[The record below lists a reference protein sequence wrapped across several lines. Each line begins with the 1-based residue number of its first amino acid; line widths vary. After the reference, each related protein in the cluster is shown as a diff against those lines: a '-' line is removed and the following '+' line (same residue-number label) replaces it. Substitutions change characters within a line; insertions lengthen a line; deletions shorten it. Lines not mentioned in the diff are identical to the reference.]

1 MICSISGNTPDE
13 AVVSIKTGNV
23 YEKRLIEK
31 YIETNGKEPTTGEPL
46 SINDL
51 VTVKVGKVV
60 KPRPTTATSIPSM
73 LQLFQNEW
81 DSLML
86 ETFTLKQ
93 QYETIRQELAHSLYQ
108 YDAACRVIARLVKE
122 RDIAR
127 NALSNVRH
135 NGSTSAAT
143 GMDVN
148 SDELTLPKNVQDSIQ
163 ENSKQLF
170 ATRKKR
176 SIPSTLPKVEDL
188 SEYNVTVSV
197 PVHSSTKPGILCLD
211 IHKQNA
217 NLIVSG
223 GMDQNVNVF
232 NKSTQKIESS
242 LQGHHK
248 KVNRVKFH
256 PTNTD
261 SIFSCS
267 SDKSVR
273 VWAKGDSEDYKST
286 FTFKNHQD
294 EVTDISVHPL
304 GSYLLSASLD
314 KSWNMYDVNVG
325 QLLLSVRPT
334 NVMLSGYTCANFHP
348 DGALL
353 ATGNTNK
360 ELSIWDINSKALVAN
375 LNNGAFNSSITSMAF
390 SENGYYLAVSDQNT
404 VQLWDLRK
412 QNHLQTLDLGSEN
425 VVKSISF
432 DNSGS
437 YLGVVGTDI
446 HLYNVKGRDHPLHS
460 ISSFS
465 SHGQHTDLITGISWS
480 NDTSSFATTSLDRS
494 LKVWS
499 K

>member
-1 MICSISGNTPDE
+1 MICSISGNTPE
-13 AVVSIKTGNV
+13 EPVVSIKTGNV

-31 YIETNGKEPTTGEPL
+31 YIETNGKEPTTGEPMNL
-46 SINDL
+46 NDL

-127 NALSNVRH
+127 NALANARH
-135 NGSTSAAT
+135 NGTTTSNNNNNMDIDSNSTDS
-143 GMDVN
+143 
-148 SDELTLPKNVQDSIQ
+148 LPTNVQESIQ
-163 ENSKQLF
+163 ENTKKLF
-170 ATRKKR
+170 ASRKKR
-176 SIPSTLPKVEDL
+176 AIPTTLPKVEDL
-188 SEYNVTVSV
+188 AEYSVTTSV
-197 PVHSSTKPGILCLD
+197 PVHSSTKPGILCVD
-211 IHKQNA
+211 IHKQNSD
-217 NLIVSG
+217 LIATG
-223 GMDQNVNVF
+223 GNDQNVNVF
-232 NKSTQKIESS
+232 NKSTQKIEST

-256 PTNTD
+256 PTNDT
-261 SIFSCS
+261 IFSCS
-267 SDKSVR
+267 SDKTVK
-273 VWAKGDSEDYKST
+273 VWNKSGDDYQST
-286 FTFKNHQD
+286 YTFKNHQD

-304 GSYLLSASLD
+304 GSYLMSVSLD
-314 KSWNMYDVNVG
+314 KSWNFYDVNAG

-334 NVMLSGYTCANFHP
+334 NVMISSYTCGSFHP
-348 DGALL
+348 DGSLL

-375 LNNGAFNSSITSMAF
+375 LTGTFNSAISSMAF
-390 SENGYYLAVSDQNT
+390 SENGYYLAAADQNT

-412 QNHLQTLDLGSEN
+412 QNHLQTIDLGNNN
-425 VVKSISF
+425 VIKSISF
-432 DNSGS
+432 DNSGT
-437 YLGVVGTDI
+437 YLGIVGTDI
-446 HLYNVKGRDHPLHS
+446 QLCNVKGREQPLHL
-460 ISSFS
+460 ISAFS
-465 SHGQHTDLITGISWS
+465 SHNQHSDLITDICWS
-480 NDTSSFATTSLDRS
+480 HDSSYFATTSLDRS